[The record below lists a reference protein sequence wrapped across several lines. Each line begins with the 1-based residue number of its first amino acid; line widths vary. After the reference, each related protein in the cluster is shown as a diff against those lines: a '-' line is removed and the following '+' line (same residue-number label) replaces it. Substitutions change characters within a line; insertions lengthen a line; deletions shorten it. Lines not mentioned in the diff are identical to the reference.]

1 MRLSWERVLWYGNLN
16 RTTIDRILKDYGRFP
31 IILFFSHAL
40 HRFSP
45 TRICE
50 NLCNLWLIFYSAT
63 FGHNAVSYPK
73 ANCMKL
79 LLSPIVLLIS
89 IQASS
94 QKLSHS
100 IGLEYV
106 FPGEGIRT
114 SRMVM
119 PSYWSEYASTK
130 LTRVSI
136 TYFPRYT
143 MIGNREFSFSMGMP
157 LTLGIGFPVSTASF
171 QPSYSS
177 SVAFPETGK
186 TKPRLAAEIPV
197 VADINIGKGASVKSK
212 GNLGVFIGGGYAYNY
227 ASFYLPGGLYHTGV
241 LLPYAHGGIRIG
253 SKKIFSFGVTYRPGT
268 GSERQEYT
276 GTEERTTSWGIQ
288 VLRDL

>member
-1 MRLSWERVLWYGNLN
+1 
-16 RTTIDRILKDYGRFP
+16 
-31 IILFFSHAL
+31 
-40 HRFSP
+40 
-45 TRICE
+45 
-50 NLCNLWLIFYSAT
+50 
-63 FGHNAVSYPK
+63 
-73 ANCMKL
+73 MKL
-79 LLSPIVLLIS
+79 LLSPILLLIS

-100 IGLEYV
+100 IGLDYI
-106 FPGEGIRT
+106 FPGDGIRT
-114 SRMVM
+114 SRIVL
-119 PSYWSEYASTK
+119 PSYWSEYAFTK

-136 TYFPRYT
+136 AYFPRYT
-143 MIGNREFSFSMGMP
+143 VIGNRQFSFSMGMP
-157 LTLGIGFPVSTASF
+157 ITLGIGFPVSTTSF

-212 GNLGVFIGGGYAYNY
+212 GDMGVFIGIGYAYNY

-241 LLPYAHGGIRIG
+241 LLPYAHGGIRVG
-253 SKKIFSFGVTYRPGT
+253 GKKIFSFGITYRPGT
-268 GSERQEYT
+268 SGERQAYT
-276 GTEERTTSWGIQ
+276 GTEERAASWGIQ

>member
-1 MRLSWERVLWYGNLN
+1 MRL
-16 RTTIDRILKDYGRFP
+16 
-31 IILFFSHAL
+31 
-40 HRFSP
+40 
-45 TRICE
+45 
-50 NLCNLWLIFYSAT
+50 
-63 FGHNAVSYPK
+63 
-73 ANCMKL
+73 L
-79 LLSPIVLLIS
+79 LLPILLLIS

-106 FPGEGIRT
+106 FPGDGIRT
-114 SRMVM
+114 SRIVL

-143 MIGNREFSFSMGMP
+143 MIGKKEFSFSMGMP
-157 LTLGIGFPVSTASF
+157 ITLGIGFPVSTTSF

-197 VADINIGKGASVKSK
+197 IADINIGKGASVKSK
-212 GNLGVFIGGGYAYNY
+212 SDMGAFIGGGYAFNY
-227 ASFYLPGGLYHTGV
+227 ASFYLPGGLYHTGA

-253 SKKIFSFGVTYRPGT
+253 SKKMFSFGVTYRPGT
-268 GSERQEYT
+268 HREREGYI
-276 GTEERTTSWGIQ
+276 GTEDRAASWGIM